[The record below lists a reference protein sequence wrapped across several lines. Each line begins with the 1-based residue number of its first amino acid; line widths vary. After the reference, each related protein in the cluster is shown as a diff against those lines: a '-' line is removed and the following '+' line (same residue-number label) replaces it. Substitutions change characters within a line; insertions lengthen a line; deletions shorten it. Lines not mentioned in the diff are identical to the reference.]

1 MGLAHCAFLLA
12 RHVTVCEFFYW
23 RNPIEN
29 LSWGLLSKIAD
40 IVGILGFV
48 LMIIQFLCGTPEKQH
63 TVSYQVSEI
72 TTISEWNFLVFKKR
86 VERTDTIVIE
96 ETDQH

>member
-1 MGLAHCAFLLA
+1 
-12 RHVTVCEFFYW
+12 
-23 RNPIEN
+23 
-29 LSWGLLSKIAD
+29 
-40 IVGILGFV
+40 
-48 LMIIQFLCGTPEKQH
+48 MIIQFLCGTPEKQH